1 MAAATVATSVAAAA
15 TAAGARRWRGAW
27 VAGAGGVYFPR
38 QTLSLAASLS
48 ATRVYCR
55 HSAVYCR
62 HSAVAQK
69 PVNSR
74 ADAQADLSSR
84 LEAQSF
90 ANTTAGT
97 FARETVRE
105 FWGLDAPRGCTT
117 APQSQL

>member
-48 ATRVYCR
+48 ATR
-55 HSAVYCR
+55 VYCR

-117 APQSQL
+117 APQSQF